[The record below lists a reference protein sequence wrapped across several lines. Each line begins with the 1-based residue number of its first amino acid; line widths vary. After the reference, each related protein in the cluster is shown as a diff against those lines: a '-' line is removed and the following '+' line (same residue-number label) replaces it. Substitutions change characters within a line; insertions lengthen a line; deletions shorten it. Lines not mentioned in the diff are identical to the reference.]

1 VFDLG
6 GVSMRNASLSAALV
20 GATLLAALGGC
31 AHRPPPPP
39 PTPSG
44 SLADVGPRLDNY
56 SQATVPIDG
65 LIVVSGDNFTTPDG
79 KQMGRKGRGLS
90 FAAAMGKFTGVKIED
105 ETQSGGTLAAGAERL
120 AVGPAGDLVV
130 IAYGYGDVAAKTKP
144 ADFRK
149 TLQTMIQ
156 AAHARG
162 AAVYVVAPPP
172 TTGKLSLLAE
182 PFRAAV
188 RDLAAT
194 NGAGMIDL
202 TPPPVKITIK
212 PGATPPPQP
221 SPPAT
226 VDPIATAGEV
236 AQHVKLAPA
245 RGS

>member
-1 VFDLG
+1 
-6 GVSMRNASLSAALV
+6 MRNASLSAALL
-20 GATLLAALGGC
+20 GATLFALLGGC
-31 AHRPPPPP
+31 AHRPPPPAP
-39 PTPSG
+39 APSG

-65 LIVVSGDNFTTPDG
+65 LIVVSGDNFIVSDG
-79 KQMGRKGRGLS
+79 KEKGRKGRGLS
-90 FAAAMGKFTGVKIED
+90 FAAAIGKFTGVRVED
-105 ETQSGGTLAAGAERL
+105 ETRSGGTLADGAERL
-120 AVGPAGDLVV
+120 AAGPAGDLVV
-130 IAYGYGDVAAKTKP
+130 IAYGYGDVAAKTKV

-149 TLQTMIQ
+149 TLQTMIKT
-156 AAHARG
+156 AHARG

-172 TTGKLSLLAE
+172 TTGKLSPLAE

-188 RDLAAT
+188 RDSAAT

-202 TPPPVKITIK
+202 TPAPIKTTTK

-236 AQHVKLAPA
+236 AQHVKLAPG
-245 RGS
+245 RVG